1 MVIIK
6 GGVSLGN
13 KYEKQKIY
21 LYYEENSRTLKKLLN
36 IVESL

>member
-21 LYYEENSRTLKKLLN
+21 LYYEKK